1 MMNAIA
7 MTCHGDPV
15 VAGTDVDAL
24 FTSPDPALHRNKQ
37 VAYHIFKVLDEAG
50 QWDRVNE
57 FKTERYIQHDPF
69 VPSGSAAVAKF
80 FSETH
85 SVKPQP
91 VEDKLRMR
99 VVAVVAEGDLV
110 TIASVR
116 YLTNPHDP
124 SETYTTTWF
133 DMFRMLDG
141 RADEH
146 WDCATLDMT
155 EPPNLYGH

>member
-1 MMNAIA
+1 MNAIA
-7 MTCHGDPV
+7 TTCHGDPV
-15 VAGTDVDAL
+15 VPADDVDAL
-24 FTSPDPALHRNKQ
+24 FTSPDPELHRNKQ
-37 VAYHIFKVLDEAG
+37 VAHKIFTVLDEG
-50 QWDRVNE
+50 GNRDRVNE

-85 SVKPQP
+85 GVKPRP
-91 VEDKLRMR
+91 VEDKLKMR
-99 VVAVVAEGDLV
+99 VVAVVAEGDMV
-110 TIASVR
+110 TSASVR
-116 YLTNPHDP
+116 YLRNPHNP

-155 EPPNLYGH
+155 EPPNLTGE